1 LLFIDKGEQGF
12 MKIVFHDHFNQTDYA
27 QDAASVPGRL
37 EAIMTAFRDQAGFET
52 VCPAQAR
59 EEDILLAHTPG
70 YIQAVKANSKRTHM
84 AMLSAGAA
92 ILCAEIGMTG
102 VPAFACLRP
111 PGHHASPDSAWGYC
125 VFCNMGIAL
134 LKLKANKRINSAFV
148 LDFDAHTG
156 DGTKAV
162 LSAWKDCRIL
172 NPSADTGKLYVQQ
185 IETLTRDIPE
195 VDIVGVSAG
204 FDLYEKDLGKKLTS
218 FDFYLIGDQ
227 MKRFAMRAAGGRR
240 FAILEGGYYLPD
252 LGKNVLAFCQGFQ

>member
-1 LLFIDKGEQGF
+1 
-12 MKIVFHDHFNQTDYA
+12 
-27 QDAASVPGRL
+27 
-37 EAIMTAFRDQAGFET
+37 
-52 VCPAQAR
+52 
-59 EEDILLAHTPG
+59 
-70 YIQAVKANSKRTHM
+70 
-84 AMLSAGAA
+84 
-92 ILCAEIGMTG
+92 
-102 VPAFACLRP
+102 
-111 PGHHASPDSAWGYC
+111 
-125 VFCNMGIAL
+125 MGIAL